1 MIDKK
6 SPIPVYFQLKNYI
19 KDDIEE
25 KKLIPGDPILSE
37 NKYCEMFGISR
48 MTVRQAL
55 NELETEGI
63 IVRERGK
70 GSFVAIP
77 RIEQEGLMS
86 FTQMVKNKG
95 MEPSTEIIKFEKI
108 IDDKISS
115 ILKVQNEEIY
125 LIERVRKADNFPVAV
140 ETIYIPVKFV
150 PQLENRNLKGSFY
163 EILKEEYNIE
173 IRSSNTN
180 FSAVT
185 CDKTLKNILKI
196 DSIMPLLKLQSI
208 NYYVEPI
215 YYEISYYRSDQ
226 FNITVNLN
234 KI

>member
-19 KDDIEE
+19 KNDIEE
-25 KKLIPGDPILSE
+25 RKLVPGDLILSE
-37 NKYCEMFGISR
+37 SKYCEMFGISR

-55 NELETEGI
+55 NQLEVEGI

-86 FTQMVKNKG
+86 FTQMVKSKG
-95 MEPSTEIIKFEKI
+95 MEPSTEIIEFEKI
-108 IDDKISS
+108 IDDKISN

-125 LIERVRKADNFPVAV
+125 VIERVRKADDFPVAV

-150 PQLENRNLKGSFY
+150 PKLESRNLKGSFY
-163 EILKEEYNIE
+163 EILKEQYNIE
-173 IRSSNTN
+173 IKSSNTS

-185 CDKTLKNILKI
+185 CDKKLKNMLQL
-196 DSIMPLLKLQSI
+196 DSIIPLLKLQSI